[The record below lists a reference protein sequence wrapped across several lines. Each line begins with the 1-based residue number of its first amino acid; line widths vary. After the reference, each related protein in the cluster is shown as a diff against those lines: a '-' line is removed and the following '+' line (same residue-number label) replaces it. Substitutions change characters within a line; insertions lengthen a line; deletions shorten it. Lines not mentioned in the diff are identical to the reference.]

1 MDHPF
6 WSVDEENTISRWRIQ
21 EIKQAWP
28 VSKTGEAGFFYFF
41 IKEWIAPL
49 HSARRS
55 DKKTYI
61 NCLIWSLDGEI
72 TAFGGFFA
80 LDSQKL
86 S

>member
-1 MDHPF
+1 MYNEPPAFRSSHRDGRKTYMDHPF

-61 NCLIWSLDGEI
+61 NCLI
-72 TAFGGFFA
+72 
-80 LDSQKL
+80 
-86 S
+86 